1 MNRNAAWP
9 GFTLIEVL
17 VVVSIIGIVVAISVP
32 ALGRY
37 FQEYR
42 LNKVSREVKANIQ
55 LARLKAVT
63 SNFNV
68 AFTYNLGTGGA
79 PDTYQITGTENMNG
93 GALDAWEDLNGN
105 GINDGLADPDQDPAT
120 GLERAT
126 LFKDDRRVEYCNF
139 GTAGI
144 STLPNGSTD
153 LSPSSPIV
161 LTFDPKGDVTSDY
174 PGNCVVLENTMK
186 MIQAA
191 CVYPGGYARL
201 FKLDPDGSWREIF

>member
-1 MNRNAAWP
+1 MNRNGGSV
-9 GFTLIEVL
+9 GFTLIELL
-17 VVVSIIGIVVAISVP
+17 VVLAIIGIVVAISVP

-68 AFTYNLGTGGA
+68 AFTYNLGSGGN
-79 PDTYQITGTENMNG
+79 PDTYQITGTENSNG
-93 GALDAWEDLNGN
+93 GALEAWEDINGN
-105 GINDGLADPDQDPAT
+105 GINDGLADPDHNPAT
-120 GLERAT
+120 GLERST

-144 STLPNGSTD
+144 STLPNGSSD
-153 LSPSSPIV
+153 LSPISPIV
-161 LTFDPKGDVTSDY
+161 FTFDLKGDVTSDY
-174 PGNCVVLENTMK
+174 PGNCVVLENAMK
-186 MIQAA
+186 MIQAV
-191 CVYPGGYARL
+191 CIYPGGYTRL
-201 FKLDPDGSWREIF
+201 FKLEPDSSWREIF

>member
-1 MNRNAAWP
+1 VDRNGGGL
-9 GFTLIEVL
+9 GFTLLEVL
-17 VVVSIIGIVVAISVP
+17 VVLAIIGIVVAISVP

-68 AFTYNLGTGGA
+68 AFTYNLGSGGN
-79 PDTYQITGTENMNG
+79 PDTYQITGTENSNG
-93 GALDAWEDLNGN
+93 GALEAWEDLNGN
-105 GINDGLADPDQDPAT
+105 GLNDGLADSDNNPAN
-120 GLERAT
+120 GLERPT

-139 GTAGI
+139 GTDGI

-153 LSPSSPIV
+153 LSPTSPIV
-161 LTFDPKGDVTSDY
+161 LTFDPKGDVTSGY

-186 MIQAA
+186 MIQAV
-191 CVYPGGYARL
+191 CVYPGGYTRL
-201 FKLDPDGSWREIF
+201 FKLEPDGSWREIF